1 MRKLEERTVSESG
14 TIATRGSRNTAVV
27 VKRSSRE
34 TNVNSADD
42 GERDSRKRRSVKRS
56 EGTRKGAEDGD
67 PAVTSTGRSTRSSKR
82 SQATS
87 ALTIAS
93 NVVGGGGICCR
104 GLRHACA
111 LWSVFG
117 GGETFVFYKT

>member
-14 TIATRGSRNTAVV
+14 TIATRCSRNTAVV

-42 GERDSRKRRSVKRS
+42 GERESRKRRSVKRS
-56 EGTRKGAEDGD
+56 EGTRKVAEDGD

-87 ALTIAS
+87 ALTITLL
-93 NVVGGGGICCR
+93 GGGKCCQ